1 MDKTVAE
8 FEKIWYHNM
17 KFSALL
23 KKEAAVLSDNRAI
36 GLFDSGI
43 GGLTVAKEIMKALPD
58 ESIVYFGDTGR
69 VPYGTKSHDI
79 IKKYAL
85 QDEKFLL
92 KNNVKLIV
100 AACGTVS
107 SVAYDTGKTLPV
119 PFVEVVSNSV
129 KAAVRATVNKKIGV
143 LATSATIKTQAHK
156 KQILKLIP
164 DAEVIENSATMLV
177 SLVEAGWTDKN
188 DPVVKESVRRYLEPM
203 KNAGVDTLILGCTHF
218 PVLEDIIAAQM
229 GEGTALINMG
239 TATAQ
244 AVKEQLESSGLS
256 NDGESLPEYKFFVS
270 DKTEAF
276 EKTAAT
282 LLGMDIKKDFLEQ
295 VDIEAV

>member
-8 FEKIWYHNM
+8 FEKIWYYNM
-17 KFSALL
+17 KFSALF

-43 GGLTVAKEIMKALPD
+43 GGLTVAKEIMKELPD

-85 QDEKFLL
+85 QDERFLL

-107 SVAYDTGKTLPV
+107 SVAYDTGKSLSV

-188 DPVVKESVRRYLEPM
+188 DPVVKETVRRYLEPM
-203 KNAGVDTLILGCTHF
+203 KKAGVDTLILGCTHF
-218 PVLEDIIAAQM
+218 PVLEESIAAEM
-229 GEGTALINMG
+229 GGKTVLINMG

-244 AVKEQLESSGLS
+244 AVKEQLVNSGLS
-256 NDGESLPEYKFFVS
+256 NDGSSLPEYKFFVS

-276 EKTAAT
+276 EITAAR
-282 LLGMDIKKDFLEQ
+282 LLGRDIENDFLEQ